1 MSRHET
7 ENSINANGGP
17 SANSSSQRWPWVRV
31 DELADTCSG
40 TTPSRGRDSYFGGSI
55 PWIKTGELRDNLIDN
70 AEEHVTEAA
79 LQETSLKLLP
89 KGTLLIAMYGQGQTR
104 GRTGLLSREAT
115 INQACFAIL
124 PNAKFDPSFLQLWFQ
139 SSYGRLRAKTE
150 FRGGN
155 QPNLNGDV
163 LRQELVPLPPL
174 AEQRR
179 IAGRL
184 REQLAEVAKAR
195 TAVQAQLAAAQAL
208 PAAFFR
214 AVFDSEEARQWE
226 RIPFGEI
233 CFGNGQYG
241 TSERSTNEQRG
252 LPVLRMGNLFDG
264 HVLWGDL
271 KYAALPTTELDK
283 YRLVAG
289 DLIFNRTNSVE
300 LVGKSAVF
308 DGSREAIF
316 ASYLVRF
323 RLRPDRADSH
333 FVCAFINS
341 QFGRAF
347 IDANM
352 TRAIGQANVS
362 ASTMKA
368 MPIPMPHI
376 TVQRAIAAR
385 LTAELAEVTR
395 LRESLSGKLETLDRL
410 PAALLAQAFQES
422 E

>member
-1 MSRHET
+1 MTQTRLET
-7 ENSINANGGP
+7 ATGGANKVVAKWPREKLGRVCVIVRG
-17 SANSSSQRWPWVRV
+17 SSPR
-31 DELADTCSG
+31 
-40 TTPSRGRDSYFGGSI
+40 
-55 PWIKTGELRDNLIDN
+55 
-70 AEEHVTEAA
+70 
-79 LQETSLKLLP
+79 P
-89 KGTLLIAMYGQGQTR
+89 KGDARYYGGNVPRLMVEDCTR
-104 GRTGLLSREAT
+104 DGIYVTPRIDFLTDEGAKLSRPMAAGDVV
-115 INQACFAIL
+115 IVVSGNPGLPAIL
-124 PNAKFDPSFLQLWFQ
+124 AVDCCIHDGFV
-139 SSYGRLRAKTE
+139 G
-150 FRGGN
+150 
-155 QPNLNGDV
+155 
-163 LRQELVPLPPL
+163 LRQLNKDRVSSDYLYHYLSFIKSHTDSQATGAIFRNLTTDQVANVEILLPPL

-208 PAAFFR
+208 AAAFAR
-214 AVFDSEEARQWE
+214 AVFDSEEARQWD
-226 RIPFGEI
+226 RIPLDEI
-233 CFGNGQYG
+233 CLGNGQYG
-241 TSERSTNEQRG
+241 TSERSMSEQNG

-264 HVLWGDL
+264 HVLWDDL
-271 KYAALPTTELDK
+271 KYAELLTAELDK
-283 YRLVAG
+283 YRLVTG

-368 MPIPMPHI
+368 MPIPLPHI
-376 TVQRAIAAR
+376 TVQRSIAAR
-385 LTAELAEVTR
+385 LAAELAEVTR

-410 PAALLAQAFQES
+410 PAALLVQAFQGDSSHEG
-422 E
+422 